1 MLARL
6 RRFLARLGGGSLQRG
21 DHAHES
27 KRPVENTDAIAASG
41 PGPRDTDPTG
51 NLGGYSFPPN
61 YVPPADE
68 GRPRH

>member
-6 RRFLARLGGGSLQRG
+6 KRFFAQFGGSMQRG
-21 DHAHES
+21 DNGSES
-27 KRPVENTDAIAASG
+27 KQPVENTDAMAVSG
-41 PGPRDTDPTG
+41 MRDVDPSG

-68 GRPRH
+68 GRPRR

>member
-6 RRFLARLGGGSLQRG
+6 RRFFAQLGGSMQRS
-21 DHAHES
+21 DHRSDS
-27 KRPVENTDAIAASG
+27 KQAVENTDAMAVSG
-41 PGPRDTDPTG
+41 MRDVDPSG
-51 NLGGYSFPPN
+51 NLGGYSFSPN

>member
-6 RRFLARLGGGSLQRG
+6 KRLFAQFGGSMQRG
-21 DHAHES
+21 DHGSES
-27 KRPVENTDAIAASG
+27 KQPVENTDALSASG
-41 PGPRDTDPTG
+41 MRDVDPSG
-51 NLGGYSFPPN
+51 QLGGYSFPPN

>member
-6 RRFLARLGGGSLQRG
+6 RRFLAQLGGGSLQRG
-21 DHAHES
+21 DHGSES
-27 KRPVENTDAIAASG
+27 KQPVENTDAMAVSG
-41 PGPRDTDPTG
+41 MRDVDPSG
-51 NLGGYSFPPN
+51 SLGGYSFPPN